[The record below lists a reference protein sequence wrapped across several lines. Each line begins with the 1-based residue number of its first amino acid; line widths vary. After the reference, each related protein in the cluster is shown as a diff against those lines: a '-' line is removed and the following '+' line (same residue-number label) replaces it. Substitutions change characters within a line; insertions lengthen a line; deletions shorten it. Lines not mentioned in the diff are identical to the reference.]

1 MLLAPDHRV
10 ALQILESPRRTDLLI
25 TNIVMLGHVN
35 GFALASMT
43 AYEVET
49 EEAVGKV
56 LRKQLSLERLVIE
69 VALVLAEKNDTSG

>member
-10 ALQILESPRRTDLLI
+10 ALQILESPRRLDLLI
-25 TNIVMLGHVN
+25 TDIVMLGHVN

-49 EEAVGKV
+49 EEAVA
-56 LRKQLSLERLVIE
+56 RCFESSYRWSAWLSRWRWCSPED
-69 VALVLAEKNDTSG
+69 DTSG